1 MARGDGKSGYLK
13 EGKSYFPSDAPIYYS
28 YTDAFTTAHNGNKG
42 FKTVG
47 DIVKTKLEN
56 TSPNFH
62 LNAWSNPL
70 IISQLKVIRDAAK
83 KEEMAFIT
91 KYQLDIGDGSWG
103 EVIKAFTVLFSSEDA
118 FKRNLQL
125 LKQVADPESET
136 SIYHHFTAYL
146 SSYVQEAARDII
158 WENKKAL
165 IQDNLPALLPKLN
178 DKIIERALKNM
189 FSMTDLVLKNGY
201 IETNSK
207 RQEKLQGTEIQV
219 YKDLLDKIQLFM
231 TTPFKNFINQKLG
244 LTEEFLQETLN
255 IYNQRYHR
263 NDRKGGALPLLK
275 STVTDGNLRG
285 SAEEYMEAALAT
297 GLGKELDN
305 ILIQSGIW
313 EVDFKVFNT
322 GPRGVKPDTTMYNLT
337 AKGGIPNI
345 EDHLNTVGDDRS
357 NRINAMSNAE
367 DLFRALHDA
376 EGEIIFVS
384 DKNYQI
390 KAEGFDGYL
399 AQGNIKLRNLEPLLN
414 KVGYPGDFQ
423 SLVHYLANCGQN
435 MLLGV
440 GKTTEILSGVATQ
453 IGHFLFDDL
462 TIGTTTGTALPSGIT
477 RVHLLNLSGFYVPL
491 SIYMDGLIS
500 SVEEAEATMKSVEAG
515 KFVNTVF
522 VGKGNVHVSPGW
534 PEGKADFNTFRDIRV
549 NQSYLEIHFMR
560 DMIGFMSKAFNFNL

>member
-1 MARGDGKSGYLK
+1 
-13 EGKSYFPSDAPIYYS
+13 
-28 YTDAFTTAHNGNKG
+28 
-42 FKTVG
+42 
-47 DIVKTKLEN
+47 
-56 TSPNFH
+56 
-62 LNAWSNPL
+62 
-70 IISQLKVIRDAAK
+70 
-83 KEEMAFIT
+83 MAFIN

-103 EVIKAFTVLFSSEDA
+103 EVIKAFTILFSSEDA

-125 LKQVADPESET
+125 LKQTADENSDT

-255 IYNQRYHR
+255 IYSQRYHR

-275 STVTDGNLRG
+275 STVADGNLRG
-285 SAEEYMEAALAT
+285 SVEEYMEAALAT

-345 EDHLNTVGDDRS
+345 EDRLNTVGDDRS
-357 NRINAMSNAE
+357 NRINAINNAE
-367 DLFRALHDA
+367 DLFRELHEA
-376 EGEIIFVS
+376 QGEIIFVS

-390 KAEGFDGYL
+390 KSNGFDGYL
-399 AQGNIKLRNLEPLLN
+399 AQGKIKLRNLETLLA
-414 KVGYPGDFQ
+414 KVHYPGDFNA
-423 SLVHYLANCGQN
+423 LVNYLANCGQN

-440 GKTTEILSGVATQ
+440 GNTTEILSGVATQ

-462 TIGTTTGTALPSGIT
+462 TIGTTSSVALPSGVT

-491 SIYMDGLIS
+491 SIYLSGLLD
-500 SVEEAEATMKSVEAG
+500 SVKNAEASMKTAAVG
-515 KFVNTVF
+515 GFVNTVWT
-522 VGKGNVHVSPGW
+522 GKGDVHVSPGW
-534 PEGKADFNTFRDIRV
+534 PAGKGDFNKFREIRV
-549 NQSYLEIHFMR
+549 EQSYLEIHFMR
-560 DMIGFMSKAFNFNL
+560 DFMGFMAKQFNF